1 MNEYARVESFNAVL
15 GELNPRGQFKID
27 DVDVIVIKG
36 IAPQQLKNPSEY
48 RYDSQKKSIISSR
61 GNNFKVVIQR

>member
-15 GELNPRGQFKID
+15 GELNPRGQFKVG
-27 DVDVIVIKG
+27 DVDTIAIKG
-36 IAPQQLKNPSEY
+36 IAPQYLRLPSGY
-48 RYDSQKKSIISSR
+48 RYDSQKKAITSSR